1 MSATEG
7 NQSKSMRGRQ
17 TAKKRQRVSIDL
29 KGEIV
34 SKIEAAAQEYD
45 CFTSDILRRALE
57 AFLGDNSATEGK
69 EALATSRDTHELR
82 RLLDLGFT
90 CLARLD
96 SRLGSSAHCDDE
108 GDVREELLRL
118 TQQVAKLVAVRTYA
132 EK

>member
-45 CFTSDILRRALE
+45 CFISDILRRALE
-57 AFLGDNSATEGK
+57 AFLGDNSVTEGE

-82 RLLDLGFT
+82 RLLDYAFF

-96 SRLGSSAHCDDE
+96 ARISSSAHGNDE
-108 GDVREELLRL
+108 GDVRKELLSL
-118 TQQVAKLVAVRTYA
+118 TQQVAKLVAVRTHA